1 MNVTQEQYNTIVKI
15 IRNGAPALADELLM
29 ALGTLINDYQELKN
43 SKQEKEE

>member
-1 MNVTQEQYNTIVKI
+1 MNQQQFNLIVKI
-15 IRNGAPALADELLM
+15 IRNGAPALADELLT